1 MAERGRMFLVTEEQY
16 RELVG
21 HASKLPWYQGNPIMQ
36 LILALPSVRTEEAEV
51 AKEETKEQELP
62 LEPPVNEEWR

>member
-16 RELVG
+16 RELIG

-36 LILALPSVRTEEAEV
+36 LLVNLSSVRTEEAE
-51 AKEETKEQELP
+51 AKEETKEQALP
-62 LEPPVNEEWR
+62 LAPPANEEGR

>member
-21 HASKLPWYQGNPIMQ
+21 HASKLPWYQGNPKMQ
-36 LILALPSVRTEEAEV
+36 LILALTSLRTEEAE
-51 AKEETKEQELP
+51 AEEETKEQELP

>member
-21 HASKLPWYQGNPIMQ
+21 HASKLPWYQVNPIMQ
-36 LILALPSVRTEEAEV
+36 LILALPSVRTEEADAE
-51 AKEETKEQELP
+51 EETKEQELP

>member
-36 LILALPSVRTEEAEV
+36 LLVNLSSVRTEEAE

-62 LEPPVNEEWR
+62 LEPPANEEWR

>member
-16 RELVG
+16 RELIG

-36 LILALPSVRTEEAEV
+36 LLVNLSSVRTEEAE
-51 AKEETKEQELP
+51 AKEEPKEQELP
-62 LEPPVNEEWR
+62 LDPPANEEWR

>member
-36 LILALPSVRTEEAEV
+36 LILALPSVRTEEAE
-51 AKEETKEQELP
+51 AEEETTEQELP

>member
-36 LILALPSVRTEEAEV
+36 LLVNLSSVRTEEAE
-51 AKEETKEQELP
+51 AKEEPKEQELP
-62 LEPPVNEEWR
+62 LEPPANEEWR

>member
-16 RELVG
+16 RELIG

-36 LILALPSVRTEEAEV
+36 LLVNLSSVRTEEAE

-62 LEPPVNEEWR
+62 LEPPANEEWR

>member
-16 RELVG
+16 RELIG

-36 LILALPSVRTEEAEV
+36 LLVNLSSVRTEEPD

-62 LEPPVNEEWR
+62 LEPPANEEWR

>member
-16 RELVG
+16 RELIG

-36 LILALPSVRTEEAEV
+36 LLVNLSSVRTEEAE

>member
-16 RELVG
+16 RELIG

-36 LILALPSVRTEEAEV
+36 LLVNLSSVRTEEAE
-51 AKEETKEQELP
+51 AKEEPKEQELP
-62 LEPPVNEEWR
+62 LEPPANEEWR

>member
-1 MAERGRMFLVTEEQY
+1 MAERGRMFLVTEERY

-21 HASKLPWYQGNPIMQ
+21 HASKHPWYQGNPIMQ
-36 LILALPSVRTEEAEV
+36 LILALPSVRTEEAE
-51 AKEETKEQELP
+51 AEEETKEQELP

>member
-36 LILALPSVRTEEAEV
+36 LLANLSSVRTEEAE

-62 LEPPVNEEWR
+62 LEPPANEEWR

>member
-16 RELVG
+16 RELIG

-36 LILALPSVRTEEAEV
+36 LLVNLSSVRTEEAEE
-51 AKEETKEQELP
+51 KEEPKEQELP
-62 LEPPVNEEWR
+62 LEPPANEEWR